1 MTVLPGQLAGLV
13 RTLLRSADHPATA
26 SGTAATWRA
35 ERDRWLDALDPS
47 MPAEFDEATVRRLI
61 DFLSE
66 SGPSRSS
73 RKTQAEWSREVDE
86 IVPMLLFSTGG

>member
-1 MTVLPGQLAGLV
+1 MTAQLPAQLAVRV
-13 RTLLRSADHPATA
+13 RTLLRAADHPATA
-26 SGTAATWRA
+26 PGTAAAWRT

-47 MPAEFDEATVRRLI
+47 MPTGFDEAGIRRLI

-73 RKTQAEWSREVDE
+73 RKTPGEWSREVDA
-86 IVPMLLFSTGG
+86 IVPELLFIA